1 MEARHSDADIPR
13 ADGPSSFLATELR
26 GRYRLAPSGAI
37 VELDLVLMPL
47 AEWDTDPRKKSGK
60 WLTVC
65 CNDVVAAARI
75 CP

>member
-1 MEARHSDADIPR
+1 MEARRSATG
-13 ADGPSSFLATELR
+13 GPQIDEPLSFLATELR

-37 VELDLVLMPL
+37 VELDLLLMSL
-47 AEWDTDPRKKSGK
+47 TEWDADPRKRSGK

>member
-1 MEARHSDADIPR
+1 MEARQSDADIPR
-13 ADGPSSFLATELR
+13 ADESSSFLASELR
-26 GRYRLAPSGAI
+26 GRYRLFPSGAI
-37 VELDLVLMPL
+37 IELDLLVMPS
-47 AEWDTDPRKKSGK
+47 AEWDADPRKCSGK